1 MPPKAATAVTI
12 IETLGENTIIL
23 ERSDPSQL
31 VTIIRLNKTIKQI
44 NLANKTLKNKINNI
58 GRTIIKMLLVKRF
71 IGERSRLKGFLTQ
84 IKLKIR
90 YKKAHFIA
98 LSDKV
103 IYIGLFLIG

>member
-1 MPPKAATAVTI
+1 
-12 IETLGENTIIL
+12 
-23 ERSDPSQL
+23 
-31 VTIIRLNKTIKQI
+31 
-44 NLANKTLKNKINNI
+44 
-58 GRTIIKMLLVKRF
+58 MLLVKRF